1 MMRDSYQGGE
11 SHGMFAG
18 LVQLAVI
25 AILLALVITLVTS
38 YLLTRY
44 GRNQNRKHR
53 EPARHHSEGEPAN
66 RWLARE
72 RAPRGTWAPVFGLP
86 VAVLFF
92 RNAYELSGNGS
103 VSFAAGGIGWVL
115 TILVI
120 VLLFDTYRLS
130 AFKRWS
136 ILWHIGSVVAF
147 WSVLV

>member
-1 MMRDSYQGGE
+1 MGESYQSGE
-11 SHGMFAG
+11 GEGLFAG

-25 AILLALVITLVTS
+25 AILVALVIILVTS
-38 YLLTRY
+38 YVLTRY
-44 GRNQNRKHR
+44 GRNQNRAR
-53 EPARHHSEGEPAN
+53 QAPAQHHSEDDPAN
-66 RWLARE
+66 RRPERE
-72 RAPRGTWAPVFGLP
+72 RTPRGTWAPVFGLP
-86 VAVLFF
+86 VAALFF

-103 VSFAAGGIGWVL
+103 IGFAAGGIGWVL

-120 VLLFDTYRLS
+120 VLLFDTYQLS